1 VHVTLVHRYPYTAW
15 RKAWAD
21 GVAGLAYLGCAP
33 FEFGAFA
40 GYRHQVPNPNPNPR
54 TEP

>member
-1 VHVTLVHRYPYTAW
+1 MHVTLVHRYPYTAW

-40 GYRHQVPNPNPNPR
+40 GYRHQVPNPNPR